1 MVAGFLFCFWGALAV
16 YGISKLRVFN
26 CGELR
31 NRTWHVLFAFK
42 FIFGAVLLWVYTYYY
57 GNRSTADVYKFY
69 DDAAVISSALQ
80 KDPIVYFKFLLGW
93 DMQCDDF
100 RPYWSQLHN
109 WAEQSQQWLDY
120 AKTES
125 YNYFNANRL
134 ITRIHSVLIP
144 LSAGFIFTHLLF
156 FNFFILLS
164 FAYFYKA
171 YSAYFTKLSW
181 VLFFIIPS
189 TLFWCSG
196 LLKDTLVLAFIC
208 FYFYFFKNLLNQ
220 HKIAWNLLLTCAL
233 CLIPLLYTKF
243 YILAGIGV
251 FTLLAITFKFFKTG
265 HALRILGGLAVVVFL
280 VFISQWGL
288 PIREL
293 LCGKREE
300 ALKAAVFG
308 EAQQQIFYHNVSA
321 DPLNV
326 LHEIPETFF
335 NAFFQPITWQGK
347 NIMLILAALE
357 NIVLMFLFIC
367 FLIMLRKQ
375 KHSVDQ
381 IPFWGFI
388 ISLAFIIG
396 FTSPVTGGLIRYK
409 TAYLP
414 FFLLLIGNQTVINS
428 KFNSFWNVLFHT
440 SYNPQLSK

>member
-1 MVAGFLFCFWGALAV
+1 MVKAILFSFWSILAF
-16 YGISKLRVFN
+16 YAIAKMRVFN
-26 CGELR
+26 GGELR
-31 NRTWHVLFAFK
+31 NRTWHALFAIK
-42 FIFGAVLLWVYTYYY
+42 FIFGAALLWVYTYYY

-69 DDAAVISSALQ
+69 DDAAIISSALQ
-80 KDPIVYFKFLLGW
+80 KDPIVYFKFMLGW
-93 DMQCDDF
+93 DMQAEDC
-100 RPYWSQLHN
+100 RPYWIQLHN

-134 ITRIHSVLIP
+134 ITRIHALLIP
-144 LSAGFIFTHLLF
+144 LSSGFIYTHLIF

-171 YSAYFTKLSW
+171 YSAYFSRLSW
-181 VLFFIIPS
+181 VLFFLMPS

-220 HKIAWNLLLTCAL
+220 NSLSWKNILTCLFCIIA
-233 CLIPLLYTKF
+233 LLYTKF
-243 YILAGIGV
+243 YILSGIGI
-251 FTLLAITFKFFKTG
+251 FSILAIILKLFTKPM
-265 HALRILGGLAVVVFL
+265 ALRIYGGLVS
-280 VFISQWGL
+280 ISFVLFVSDFGA

-308 EAQQQIFYHNVSA
+308 EAQHQLFYHNISS
-321 DPLNV
+321 DPMAV
-326 LHEIPETFF
+326 LFEIPETIG
-335 NAFFQPITWQGK
+335 NAFFKPILFSGK
-347 NIMLILAALE
+347 NIMIILTAFE
-357 NIVLMFLFIC
+357 NIIILLLFII

-375 KHSVDQ
+375 KQ
-381 IPFWGFI
+381 RLTNLPFWGFI
-388 ISLAFIIG
+388 ISLAFIIA
-396 FTSPVTGGLIRYK
+396 FTSPVTGGLVRYK

-414 FFLLLIGNQTVINS
+414 FFILIISNCMYKTFFYGKTWWHMI
-428 KFNSFWNVLFHT
+428 KR
-440 SYNPQLSK
+440 